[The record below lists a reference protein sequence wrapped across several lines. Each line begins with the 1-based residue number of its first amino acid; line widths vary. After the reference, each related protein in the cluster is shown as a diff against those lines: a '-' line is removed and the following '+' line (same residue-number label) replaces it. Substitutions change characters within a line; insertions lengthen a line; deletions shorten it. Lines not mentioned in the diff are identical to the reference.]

1 MILRK
6 LKESR
11 VLRVIMTNFGASF
24 KKARESRGIS
34 LVQIASETRISSRFL
49 TAIENEEFNLL
60 PGGIF
65 NRGFVRT
72 YAQKVGLD
80 PDQAVAD
87 YERLSEGQQAPEA
100 LTAAATPPAQKDH
113 RLYPIAVGALILV
126 IAIFYL
132 VVNRES
138 SQIAPAANVPPPPS
152 VVQPAQPVQQPVP
165 PPQQPAIPD
174 APPKTTSAAPE
185 PVPQASAAAATPV
198 KAPTAAPT
206 GQALTIEI
214 EATAQT
220 WIKIVADGNTVNP
233 GEILEPG
240 MTRKF
245 TAQNQMDISIGNA
258 AGVNLKVND
267 KAAKPLGTSGKVREL
282 SITPANIKGF
292 LL

>member
-11 VLRVIMTNFGASF
+11 VLRVDMTNFGASF

-87 YERLSEGQQAPEA
+87 YERLAEGQQAPEA

-138 SQIAPAANVPPPPS
+138 SPIAPAANVPPAPP
-152 VVQPAQPVQQPVP
+152 VVQPAQPVQQPVS
-165 PPQQPAIPD
+165 PPQPPAIPD
-174 APPKTTSAAPE
+174 APPQTTSAAPE
-185 PVPQASAAAATPV
+185 PTPQAPAAV
-198 KAPTAAPT
+198 APAAPT
-206 GQALTIEI
+206 GAPAGQALTIEI
-214 EATAQT
+214 EAKAQT

-240 MTRKF
+240 MIRKF
-245 TAQNQMDISIGNA
+245 TAQNRMDISIGNA

-267 KAAKPLGTSGKVREL
+267 KAAKPLGTSGQVREL
-282 SITPANIKGF
+282 NITPSNIKSF